1 MKRTKASINSI
12 LLDVTNPRF
21 DPVTGQAEAVEELMN
36 KCGAKIFSL
45 AGDVVRFG
53 VNPSDLPICKA
64 FRSESGKLVYV
75 AREGNRRLL
84 AIKLLRKPSIL
95 KNAELTRRAKKLI
108 RGFGGIGQC
117 PSKLEILVFGEDET
131 EAMNHWIKIKHEGE
145 NQGAGTVPW
154 GTTEKERFRTG
165 GKIQNLAIRI
175 VDWLKSWNGLESAD
189 AELLSQVPITTL
201 DRIVSSV
208 VGRDMIG
215 VTIQN
220 GELVSM
226 RDVAEARLILLKI
239 IRDLT
244 TPHPD
249 KPRRKKINVNDVKN
263 TEQIQGYLQRISAH
277 AAPLST
283 PVVLSVDSGQHGS
296 RQFNGNIG
304 NPAPQGGVS
313 ESIGTPSF
321 LKKQLR
327 KIVSQNAKVQIL
339 VKELAALKI
348 STSPLLFCLGFRSL
362 LEISML
368 QYAHGNGIAID
379 NGNGKAVAY
388 RDLVIKCK
396 DKIVITPQWSN
407 TIPRNAIKE
416 AVATL
421 NKDTLLS
428 VTELNNLVHGVTQ
441 VSSVE
446 IILTYAPRVIPF
458 LIALNG
464 GVYTEN

>member
-1 MKRTKASINSI
+1 M
-12 LLDVTNPRF
+12 
-21 DPVTGQAEAVEELMN
+21 
-36 KCGAKIFSL
+36 
-45 AGDVVRFG
+45 
-53 VNPSDLPICKA
+53 
-64 FRSESGKLVYV
+64 
-75 AREGNRRLL
+75 
-84 AIKLLRKPSIL
+84 
-95 KNAELTRRAKKLI
+95 
-108 RGFGGIGQC
+108 
-117 PSKLEILVFGEDET
+117 FGEDEV
-131 EAMNHWIKIKHEGE
+131 ELMNHWIKIKHEGE

-165 GKIQNLAIRI
+165 GKVQNLAIRT
-175 VDWLKSWNGLESAD
+175 VDWLKNWNELESAD

-208 VGRDMIG
+208 VGRDIIG

-220 GELVSM
+220 GELVST
-226 RDVAEARLILLKI
+226 RDVTEVRLILLKI

-249 KPRRKKINVNDVKN
+249 KPRRMKINVSDVKN
-263 TEQIQGYLQRISAH
+263 IEQIQRYLQDVGAH
-277 AAPLST
+277 ASPLAT
-283 PVVLSVDSGQHGS
+283 PVVLSADSEQHRNQQLYGS
-296 RQFNGNIG
+296 AG
-304 NPAPQGGVS
+304 NPTLQGGTG

-327 KIVSQNAKVQIL
+327 KVVSRNAKVQIL

-348 STSPLLFCLGFRSL
+348 SASPLLFCLGFRSL

-368 QYAHGNGIAID
+368 QYAHGNGIALD
-379 NGNGKAVAY
+379 NGNGKAVSY
-388 RDLVIKCK
+388 RNLVIKCK
-396 DKIVITPQWSN
+396 DKIVLTPQWSN
-407 TIPRNAIKE
+407 TIPKNALKE

-441 VSSVE
+441 VPSVE

-464 GVYTEN
+464 GVYTES